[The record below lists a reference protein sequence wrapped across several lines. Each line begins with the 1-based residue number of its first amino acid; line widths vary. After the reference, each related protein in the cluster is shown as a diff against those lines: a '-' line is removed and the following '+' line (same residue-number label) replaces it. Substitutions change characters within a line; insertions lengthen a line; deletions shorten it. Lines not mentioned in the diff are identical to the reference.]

1 MDTNKKNKQENKQM
15 LFGTCGTNIITFIII
30 SETLELTSVLFVLEN
45 NPLLLTKQS
54 SNILRYILYWI
65 TASNNYV
72 EMEND

>member
-1 MDTNKKNKQENKQM
+1 M